1 MLAQRNPQAVYRRI
15 DFDARVQGADQQ
27 QLVALCYEQLIGSL
41 GSALFAEE
49 KGDNRMKSES
59 LTRAVS
65 ALTALHF
72 GVSGESSV
80 AGALRQLYTAARKSV
95 LDCVLAFDTGTIQRI
110 RQDFVE
116 ISQALSQAKP
126 N

>member
-15 DFDARVQGADQQ
+15 EFDARVQGADQQ
-27 QLVALCYEQLIGSL
+27 QLVALCYEQLIGAL
-41 GSALFAEE
+41 GSAQFAYD
-49 KGDNRMKSES
+49 KGDNKMKSES

-72 GVSGESSV
+72 GVTGEGGV
-80 AGALRQLYTAARKSV
+80 ADALRHLYISARKSV
-95 LDCVLAFDTGTIQRI
+95 LDCVLAFDPGTIAHI
-110 RQDFVE
+110 RQDFME
-116 ISQALSQAKP
+116 ISQALSQARP

>member
-15 DFDARVQGADQQ
+15 DFDARVQGADPQ
-27 QLVALCYEQLIGSL
+27 QLVALCYEQLVGAL
-41 GSALFAEE
+41 GTAQFAHD
-49 KGDNRMKSES
+49 KGDNKMKSES

-72 GVSGESSV
+72 GVTGEGTV
-80 AGALRQLYTAARKSV
+80 AEALRHLYVTARKSV
-95 LDCVLAFDTGTIQRI
+95 LDCVLAFNPAIIAQI
-110 RQDFVE
+110 RQDFIE
-116 ISQALSQAKP
+116 ISHALAQAKP